1 MPAAARYAP
10 MAGQPEDAGDAQR
23 ARLNTADV
31 AALIDEE
38 LEAGFGGDELDR
50 LRSRAPRTAEE
61 RRRSDLMLSVEV
73 QNVVAS
79 AAVRGAATAA
89 VAGVGLLRAAENCP
103 PTRNL
108 SEQDS
113 TPPKLEAP
121 IAAVNCRRQK
131 S

>member
-1 MPAAARYAP
+1 MHTSLANHFLIVPNGASARFSCRLRARAWCACPAGVACALRAAAEPQAP
-10 MAGQPEDAGDAQR
+10 EAPLR
-23 ARLNTADV
+23 
-31 AALIDEE
+31 AALG
-38 LEAGFGGDELDR
+38 A
-50 LRSRAPRTAEE
+50 E
-61 RRRSDLMLSVEV
+61 RRGV
-73 QNVVAS
+73 
-79 AAVRGAATAA
+79 AAVRGAATVA